1 MLSRRR
7 PTVLHVSNDSL
18 HVLLSNP
25 VPQRVRY
32 HTAAK
37 HGRRCELL
45 DGARHNPTGT
55 RKAKTAAADK
65 RQARPFIF

>member
-1 MLSRRR
+1 VLSRRR
-7 PTVLHVSNDSL
+7 PTVLRVSNDSL

-45 DGARHNPTGT
+45 DGG
-55 RKAKTAAADK
+55 KAQPNGNAEGEN
-65 RQARPFIF
+65 RGGR